1 MDTPSWAL
9 VRERSLVT
17 CTHGVALGAS
27 STLMDVMS
35 SDWLHGLEMEED
47 PNLMLQCQ
55 MDSVDHLLDEITFKC
70 FSPEAY
76 SFYASLNNGS
86 AHIETDILELA
97 GEIKSNAN
105 NDNFDNNENVVLFG
119 QSGSPSTHSESFNG
133 GDLRDAGTPKDDEM
147 ASQDY
152 MNLLAMSSPSSE
164 ENIHDTLGASKRV
177 KKVCA
182 TSRAPLQAENRIL
195 AERKRR
201 ERLNQKLIC
210 LSALIPS
217 LKKMDKASILED
229 AIEYIKQL
237 KEHVQTLEKEAKEKM
252 VEPTALPVK
261 NKCGPP
267 SAIDDDDDENLSKKL
282 SAQIDVKVSDNNVL
296 VRIYCEKSN
305 FVTPKLLTQIQGLH
319 LNIITSIVLPFG
331 NTSLVIT
338 IIAQMENEFYLTGMD
353 VEKNLRSAIQNFM

>member
-1 MDTPSWAL
+1 
-9 VRERSLVT
+9 
-17 CTHGVALGAS
+17 
-27 STLMDVMS
+27 MDVMS
-35 SDWLHGLEMEED
+35 SDWLWLHGLEMEED
-47 PNLMLQCQ
+47 PNLMFQCQ
-55 MDSVDHLLDEITFKC
+55 MDSVDHLLDEIRFKC
-70 FSPEAY
+70 FSPEVY
-76 SFYASLNNGS
+76 SSHASLNNGS

-97 GEIKSNAN
+97 REFKSNTN
-105 NDNFDNNENVVLFG
+105 NDNSDNNENVVLFG

-147 ASQDY
+147 VSQDY
-152 MNLLAMSSPSSE
+152 TNLLAMSSPSSE
-164 ENIHDTLGASKRV
+164 ENIHDTLGTSKRV

-182 TSRAPLQAENRIL
+182 TSRAPWQAENRVL

-201 ERLNQKLIC
+201 ERLNQKFIC

-261 NKCGPP
+261 NKCGPSFSSNDENLNKCGP
-267 SAIDDDDDENLSKKL
+267 PFSIDDDDENLSKKL

-296 VRIYCEKSN
+296 VRIYCEKSA
-305 FVTPKLLTQIQGLH
+305 FVTHKLLTQIQGLH
-319 LNIITSIVLPFG
+319 LNISTSIVLPFG